1 MLTYS
6 INEIRSIYQALIYTM
21 RHKNQ
26 ATERK
31 SNEFG
36 GFTAC
41 FLSIEYCK
49 AFYHNSKIEDQLSK
63 EMQFLVIS
71 ILQVI

>member
-1 MLTYS
+1 
-6 INEIRSIYQALIYTM
+6 M
-21 RHKNQ
+21 RHKHQ